1 MNLLEV
7 LISSLVGSLILMSL
21 TQSGHQ
27 IYTSL
32 DQQRAKTMLQ
42 SEAIQALQMMGESIQ
57 IASTLKGSKIPRLM
71 IKDSASMSNTQV
83 GQFQVRKGA
92 ASMDGSDAFFT
103 TNQQEEMNYRAFF
116 VQMQGH
122 HQQRDG
128 VLYLQTKNKKSQLQ
142 NDALIG
148 HVQSM
153 QIQVGIKENGSIH
166 WYEPYEISERAS
178 KSNPH
183 WKQVKAIKIYLK
195 LQKGRHSLE
204 LEKIYALRHSAIN
217 P

>member
-1 MNLLEV
+1 MNLLEI
-7 LISSLVGSLILMSL
+7 LISSLAGSVILMSL
-21 TQSGHQ
+21 TQSSHQ

-32 DQQRAKTMLQ
+32 DQQAAKAILR
-42 SEAIQALQMMGESIQ
+42 SEALQALQMMGEAIQ
-57 IASTLKGSKIPRLM
+57 IASSSKGSKIPRLM
-71 IKDSASMSNTQV
+71 IKDSASMSNAQA

-148 HVQSM
+148 HVQSL
-153 QIQVGIKENGSIH
+153 QIQAGIKENGLIQ
-166 WYEPYEISERAS
+166 WYEPYQISERVN
-178 KSNPH
+178 KNNPH
-183 WKQVKAIKIYLK
+183 WKQIKAIKIYLR
-195 LQKGRHSLE
+195 LQKGRLSLE
-204 LEKIYALRHSAIN
+204 LEKIYALRYPTIN

>member
-1 MNLLEV
+1 MNFLEV
-7 LISSLVGSLILMSL
+7 LISSLAGSLILMGL

-27 IYTSL
+27 IYASL
-32 DQQRAKTMLQ
+32 DQQSAKIMLQ
-42 SEAIQALQMMGESIQ
+42 SEALQALQMMGESIQ
-57 IASTLKGSKIPRLM
+57 IASTPKGSKIPRLM
-71 IKDSASMSNTQV
+71 IKDTASMSNAQA
-83 GQFQVRKGA
+83 GQFQIRKGS

-148 HVQSM
+148 HVQSI
-153 QIQVGIKENGSIH
+153 QIQAGIKENGSIQ
-166 WYEPYEISERAS
+166 WYEPYEIRERAN
-178 KSNPH
+178 KNNPD
-183 WKQVKAIKIYLK
+183 WKQVKAVKIHIK

-204 LEKIYALRHSAIN
+204 LEKIYALRHPAIN

>member
-1 MNLLEV
+1 MNLLEI
-7 LISSLVGSLILMSL
+7 LIGSLAGSLLLMSL
-21 TQSGHQ
+21 TQSSHQ
-27 IYTSL
+27 MYASL
-32 DQQRAKTMLQ
+32 DQQSAKIMLQ
-42 SEAIQALQMMGESIQ
+42 SEALQALQMMGESIQ
-57 IASTLKGSKIPRLM
+57 IASTPKGSKIPRLM
-71 IKDSASMSNTQV
+71 IKDTASMSNAQV
-83 GQFQVRKGA
+83 GQFQIRKGS
-92 ASMDGSDAFFT
+92 ASMAGSDAFFT
-103 TNQQEEMNYRAFF
+103 TNQQEELNYRAFF

-153 QIQVGIKENGSIH
+153 QIQAGIKENDSIQ
-166 WYEPYEISERAS
+166 WYEPYQISERAS

-183 WKQVKAIKIYLK
+183 WKQVKAVKIHLK

-204 LEKIYALRHSAIN
+204 LEKIYALRHPAIN

>member
-7 LISSLVGSLILMSL
+7 LISSLAGSLILMGL

-27 IYTSL
+27 IYASL
-32 DQQRAKTMLQ
+32 DQQSAKIMLQ
-42 SEAIQALQMMGESIQ
+42 SEALQALQMMGESIQ
-57 IASTLKGSKIPRLM
+57 IASTPKGSKIPRLM
-71 IKDSASMSNTQV
+71 IKDTASMSNAQA
-83 GQFQVRKGA
+83 GQFQIRKGS

-148 HVQSM
+148 HVQSI
-153 QIQVGIKENGSIH
+153 QIQAGIKENGSIQ
-166 WYEPYEISERAS
+166 WYEPYEIRERAN
-178 KSNPH
+178 KNNPD
-183 WKQVKAIKIYLK
+183 WKQVKAVKIHIK

-204 LEKIYALRHSAIN
+204 LEKIYALRHPAIN

>member
-1 MNLLEV
+1 MNLLEI
-7 LISSLVGSLILMSL
+7 LISSLAGSLILMSL

-27 IYTSL
+27 IYASL
-32 DQQRAKTMLQ
+32 DQQAAKVTLQ
-42 SEAIQALQMMGESIQ
+42 SEALQALQMMGEAIQ
-57 IASTLKGSKIPRLM
+57 MASTPKGSKISRLM
-71 IKDSASMSNTQV
+71 IKDSASMSNAQA
-83 GQFQVRKGA
+83 GQFQVRKGS
-92 ASMDGSDAFFT
+92 ASMDSSDAFFT
-103 TNQQEEMNYRAFF
+103 TNKQEEMNYRAFF

-122 HQQRDG
+122 HQQCDG

-153 QIQVGIKENGSIH
+153 QIQAGFKQNGSIQ
-166 WYEPYEISERAS
+166 WYEPYQISERAS
-178 KSNPH
+178 KNNPH
-183 WKQVKAIKIYLK
+183 WKAVKAIKIHLK

-204 LEKIYALRHSAIN
+204 LEKIYALRHPSTN

>member
-7 LISSLVGSLILMSL
+7 LISSFAGSLILMSL

-32 DQQRAKTMLQ
+32 DQQAAKARLQ
-42 SEAIQALQMMGESIQ
+42 SEALQALQMMGEAIQ
-57 IASTLKGSKIPRLM
+57 MASSPKGSKIPRLM
-71 IKDSASMSNTQV
+71 IKDSTSMSNAQA
-83 GQFQVRKGA
+83 GQFQIRKGS

-103 TNQQEEMNYRAFF
+103 TNKEEEMNYRAFF

-153 QIQVGIKENGSIH
+153 QIQAGIKENDSIQ
-166 WYEPYEISERAS
+166 WYEPYQISERAS

-183 WKQVKAIKIYLK
+183 WKQVKAVKIHLK

-204 LEKIYALRHSAIN
+204 LEKIYTLRHSAIN